1 MNGENSVG
9 DQRYTINQL
18 SISDLKTLIVKQKE
32 RIRNSKIDKGNNIQ
46 LILEKTKLARLE
58 RELENRDAGQIR
70 LQC

>member
-1 MNGENSVG
+1 MNGENSVNK
-9 DQRYTINQL
+9 QRKTINQL
-18 SISDLKTLIVKQKE
+18 SASDIETLIVKQREK
-32 RIRNSKIDKGNNIQ
+32 IRNSKISKGNNIE

>member
-9 DQRYTINQL
+9 DQRYTINHL

-32 RIRNSKIDKGNNIQ
+32 RIRNSKVGKGNNIQ

>member
-1 MNGENSVG
+1 MNSESSMG
-9 DQRYTINQL
+9 DQRYTINKL
-18 SISDLKTLIVKQKE
+18 SASDLKTLIVKQRE
-32 RIRNSKIDKGNNIQ
+32 RIRDSKVSKGNNIQ

>member
-1 MNGENSVG
+1 MNSESSVNK
-9 DQRYTINQL
+9 QRKTINQL
-18 SISDLKTLIVKQKE
+18 SASDIETLIVKQREK
-32 RIRNSKIDKGNNIQ
+32 IKNSKIGKGNNIQ

>member
-1 MNGENSVG
+1 MTGKSSVS

-18 SISDLKTLIVKQKE
+18 SVSDLKDLIVKQREK
-32 RIRNSKIDKGNNIQ
+32 IRNSKTDKGNNIQ

>member
-1 MNGENSVG
+1 MTGENSVKK
-9 DQRYTINQL
+9 QRKTINQL
-18 SISDLKTLIVKQKE
+18 SASDIETLIVKQKE
-32 RIRNSKIDKGNNIQ
+32 RIKNSKMSKGNNIE

>member
-1 MNGENSVG
+1 MTGENSVKK
-9 DQRYTINQL
+9 QRKTINQL
-18 SISDLKTLIVKQKE
+18 SASDIETLIVKQKE
-32 RIRNSKIDKGNNIQ
+32 KIRNSKADKGNNIQ

>member
-1 MNGENSVG
+1 MTGKSSVS

-18 SISDLKTLIVKQKE
+18 SVSDLKDLIVKQREK
-32 RIRNSKIDKGNNIQ
+32 IRNSKTDKGNNIQ

-58 RELENRDAGQIR
+58 RELENRDVGQVR

>member
-1 MNGENSVG
+1 MNGESSMG
-9 DQRYTINQL
+9 DQRYTIKQL
-18 SISDLKTLIVKQKE
+18 SVSDLQTLIVKQRE
-32 RIRNSKIDKGNNIQ
+32 RIRNSKVGKGNNIQ